1 MLMIAYIEGLNNSWL
16 TNLTWKAFVYAT
28 HPQQWYC
35 AVYWI
40 ITTVREGC
48 GVLIDCL
55 RLVNRRLSQQWYWII
70 TTVLGVDKLPGSC
83 GKSLVAAVV
92 LHGAQDYIMVREGR
106 GVLVGCLVLRCV
118 LGLYH
123 GERAVCGVLTSCW
136 PLGPA
141 AVLGNVLAT
150 AT

>member
-1 MLMIAYIEGLNNSWL
+1 MIHLQPHYITPPNPPPSAPTYQACIMLMIAYIEGLNNSWL

-55 RLVNRRLSQQWYWII
+55 RLVNRHLLQQWYWII

-92 LHGAQDYIMVREGR
+92 LHGAQDYN
-106 GVLVGCLVLRCV
+106 
-118 LGLYH
+118 Y
-123 GERAVCGVLTSCW
+123 GERGAWGVGRL
-136 PLGPA
+136 LG
-141 AVLGNVLAT
+141 T
-150 AT
+150 ALCTGSLPR